1 MTKDKKSLAD
11 ALPEPL
17 PANHD
22 SDEVMVQHSEAG
34 VGVYVLS
41 LGWDGP
47 YAQVYKY
54 KLAER
59 LPAGASEEEIEQAV
73 EKTKNNKKYFGTCEA
88 CGDRALSGYMLFGC
102 CHACA
107 PSQHGVVF

>member
-1 MTKDKKSLAD
+1 MNEEKQSLNHE
-11 ALPEPL
+11 LPEPL

-22 SDEVMVQHSEAG
+22 SDEVMVHRGEAG
-34 VGVYVLS
+34 VAVYVLS

-47 YAQVYKY
+47 YTQVFKY

-59 LPAGASEEEIEQAV
+59 LPADASEQEIQQAV

-88 CGDRALSGYMLFGC
+88 CGSRVMIGYMLSGC

>member
-1 MTKDKKSLAD
+1 MTKDKKSRED
-11 ALPEPL
+11 ELPEPP

-22 SDEVMVQHSEAG
+22 SDEVMVHRSESG
-34 VGVYVLS
+34 VAVYVLRLS
-41 LGWDGP
+41 WDGP
-47 YAQVYKY
+47 YTQVYTY
-54 KLAER
+54 KLAEQ
-59 LPAGASEEEIEQAV
+59 LPAGVSEEEISKAV
-73 EKTKNNKKYFGTCEA
+73 AKTKNSKKYFGTCEA